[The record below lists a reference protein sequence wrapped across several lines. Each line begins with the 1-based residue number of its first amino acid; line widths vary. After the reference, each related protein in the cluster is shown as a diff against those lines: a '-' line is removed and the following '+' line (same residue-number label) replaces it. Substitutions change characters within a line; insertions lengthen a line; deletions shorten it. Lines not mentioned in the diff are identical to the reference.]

1 LNRLQVVIE
10 GQLMKNSMV
19 LGALRAS
26 VLLATALAAA
36 SNTSFA
42 ALTYTGSGTGG
53 RAASVTFSESG
64 GDLIVTLS
72 NMGTEPTSQWDASYL
87 LGAVFFNYTGLG
99 TLAANSTSSG
109 AVLPGGNGIIGSLA
123 SGATIG
129 SYWAYAPVTGGPASQ
144 VLTGVGYN
152 LGGLPAN
159 GNMGPDAQKV
169 DGANGSLLGWNNV
182 NNANGS
188 VTMHEPLAYTTIVF
202 TLDGSGLPSS
212 LVASDFTDVTFQ
224 YGTMLSGEASIGG
237 GVVASGSVP
246 EPNYGIATAVCL
258 LPVIG
263 LALLRTR
270 HCEAQPHLTPP
281 PRLIDPKSAC
291 NKSNSPE

>member
-1 LNRLQVVIE
+1 
-10 GQLMKNSMV
+10 MKVSTIF
-19 LGALRAS
+19 GGLRAS
-26 VLLATALAAA
+26 VLLATALAAG

-53 RAASVTFSESG
+53 RAASVTFNESG

-87 LGAVFFNYTGLG
+87 LGAVFFNYTGPG
-99 TLAANSTSSG
+99 TLAANATSLG
-109 AVLPGGNGIIGSLA
+109 AVLPSGNGVIGSMA
-123 SGATIG
+123 SGSTVG
-129 SYWAYAPVTGGPASQ
+129 SYWAYSPVTGGPASE

-159 GNMGPDAQKV
+159 GNMGPNAQKV

-182 NNANGS
+182 NNANSS

-224 YGTMLSGEASIGG
+224 YGTMLTGETSFGGSTVPIGS
-237 GVVASGSVP
+237 AP
-246 EPNYGIATAVCL
+246 EPNYGIATAACL
-258 LPVIG
+258 LPFIG
-263 LALLRTR
+263 LVLLRSR
-270 HCEAQPHLTPP
+270 RCANPNLT
-281 PRLIDPKSAC
+281 
-291 NKSNSPE
+291 

>member
-1 LNRLQVVIE
+1 
-10 GQLMKNSMV
+10 MKKAKI
-19 LGALRAS
+19 LGGLRGSILVA
-26 VLLATALAAA
+26 AALAAA
-36 SNTSFA
+36 SDSGFA

-53 RAASVTFSESG
+53 RSASVTFNESG

-87 LGAVFFNYTGLG
+87 LGAVFFNYTGPG
-99 TLAANSTSSG
+99 TLAANGTSSG
-109 AVLPGGNGIIGSLA
+109 AVLPNGNGVIGSLA
-123 SGATIG
+123 SGTTIG

-159 GNMGPDAQKV
+159 GNMGPNAQKV

-182 NNANGS
+182 NNANSS
-188 VTMHEPLAYTTIVF
+188 VTMHEPLAYTTIMF
-202 TLDGSGLPSS
+202 TLDGSGLPTS

-224 YGTMLSGEASIGG
+224 YGTMLSGETSFGGSIVSFAS
-237 GVVASGSVP
+237 AP
-246 EPNYGIATAVCL
+246 EPNYGIATVACL

-263 LALLRTR
+263 LVLLRSR
-270 HCEAQPHLTPP
+270 HCA
-281 PRLIDPKSAC
+281 DP
-291 NKSNSPE
+291 NLV